1 MRDSPFYESL
11 YFSLL
16 FLTLFFFFFF
26 YLSFFGVVWTKLSTK
41 EAGWFAY

>member
-16 FLTLFFFFFF
+16 FLTLFFIQV
-26 YLSFFGVVWTKLSTK
+26 FGVVWAINCPPRKLDGLHTN
-41 EAGWFAY
+41 